1 MKYIII
7 GGVAGGATAAARIR
21 RNTEKAE
28 IILFEK
34 GEYISYANCGLPY
47 YIGGVI
53 SDRERLFVQTPESF
67 GKRFNIDVRTRSEV
81 TAIDVK
87 KKEVTV
93 RTAGKTYTESYD
105 KLLLSPGASPV
116 RPPLPGIETEGIF
129 TLRNVNDTD
138 HIKSYMQQKAVK
150 HAVIVGG
157 GFIGL
162 EMAENLHHSGI
173 EVSVVEMANQVMGP
187 IDYSMASLVHEHLQ
201 QKGVRLYLEQA
212 VESFEK
218 TAEGITVNFKSGIKV
233 NAEMVLLSIGVR
245 AETRLATEAGLKIG
259 EMRGIYVNEYL
270 QTSDESVYAVGDAIE
285 YPHPITHK
293 PWLNF
298 LAGPANRQARIVA
311 DNMVFGNKIKYEG
324 SIGTAI
330 AKVFD
335 LTVASTGLPAKR
347 LKQMDIPYLSATIHS
362 NSHAGYYPG
371 ASMLDIKIT
380 FSPTDGKLYGAQI
393 VGYDGVDK
401 RIDEYALTI
410 KRNGTVYDLTELEH
424 AYAPPFSSAK
434 DPVALSGYV
443 AGNILS
449 GKMTPLY
456 WHELQQT
463 NLSKV
468 TLVDVRTA
476 DEYSLGKIPGAIN
489 VPLDELRERMSDI
502 PTNKPVYV
510 YCGVGL
516 RGYLASCILKDNGY
530 QDVRNLI
537 GGIKTYKAAT
547 TPVCLPEQPSS
558 SCHTT
563 ASCCQ
568 PATEKVI
575 KVDACGIQ
583 CPGPIMKL
591 KKSMETL
598 NPGER
603 LEIHATDAG
612 FPRDAEAWCK
622 STGNHFLEKSS
633 ANGTYRVLIEKAS
646 SCEKAIK
653 EITTEEGKTFI
664 LFSDDLDKTLATF
677 VLANGAAATGKKV
690 TIFFTF
696 WGLNAI
702 KKVHIMRFLIL
713 FLFILSTSLIQAQE
727 VLLESKIKKS
737 IENVPAQVG
746 VAIIINGKDTITV
759 NNECHYPLMSVMKY
773 PQALAVLHYLHQ
785 HNQPLS
791 TKIFIPKEA
800 LLDDTYSPLRD
811 KYPEGNIYMPI
822 AQLLDYTIQKSD
834 NNACDILF
842 NYTGGVSYTD
852 SYIRSLGINNF
863 SISKTEDDMHED
875 LAACYEN
882 WSTPLEI
889 ASLTDMLFSKE
900 LFPTEYQNFLKE
912 TMLNC
917 QTGTNRLPAPLLD
930 TTARIG
936 HKTGTSDRNVQ
947 GELIGINDVGF
958 ILLPDGKR
966 YTIAVLVKDST
977 ESMADTEKIIANIS
991 GIVYHHLVS
1000 EKNISNK

>member
-233 NAEMVLLSIGVR
+233 QAEMVLLSIGVR

-311 DNMVFGNKIKYEG
+311 DNMIYRN
-324 SIGTAI
+324 AI
-330 AKVFD
+330 ATKYLIFV
-335 LTVASTGLPAKR
+335 SNIYH
-347 LKQMDIPYLSATIHS
+347 IP
-362 NSHAGYYPG
+362 
-371 ASMLDIKIT
+371 
-380 FSPTDGKLYGAQI
+380 
-393 VGYDGVDK
+393 
-401 RIDEYALTI
+401 
-410 KRNGTVYDLTELEH
+410 
-424 AYAPPFSSAK
+424 
-434 DPVALSGYV
+434 
-443 AGNILS
+443 
-449 GKMTPLY
+449 
-456 WHELQQT
+456 
-463 NLSKV
+463 
-468 TLVDVRTA
+468 
-476 DEYSLGKIPGAIN
+476 
-489 VPLDELRERMSDI
+489 
-502 PTNKPVYV
+502 
-510 YCGVGL
+510 
-516 RGYLASCILKDNGY
+516 
-530 QDVRNLI
+530 
-537 GGIKTYKAAT
+537 
-547 TPVCLPEQPSS
+547 
-558 SCHTT
+558 
-563 ASCCQ
+563 
-568 PATEKVI
+568 
-575 KVDACGIQ
+575 
-583 CPGPIMKL
+583 
-591 KKSMETL
+591 
-598 NPGER
+598 
-603 LEIHATDAG
+603 
-612 FPRDAEAWCK
+612 
-622 STGNHFLEKSS
+622 
-633 ANGTYRVLIEKAS
+633 
-646 SCEKAIK
+646 
-653 EITTEEGKTFI
+653 
-664 LFSDDLDKTLATF
+664 
-677 VLANGAAATGKKV
+677 
-690 TIFFTF
+690 
-696 WGLNAI
+696 
-702 KKVHIMRFLIL
+702 IMRFLIL

-727 VLLESKIKKS
+727 VLLESKIKTS

-746 VAIIINGKDTITV
+746 VAIIINGKDTITI

-811 KYPEGNIYMPI
+811 KYPGGNIYMPI
-822 AQLLDYTIQKSD
+822 DQLLDYTIQKSD

-966 YTIAVLVKDST
+966 YTIAVLVKDSK